1 MKSFEQEIIQEIV
14 KQSSIDVSIFSG
26 NDFEEEIY
34 YADVSYRLTLK
45 NIGTEKKCEFLDQ
58 PEIFGKLDGIDVG
71 FSIIIQANNLTLE
84 CYSNNTKITEENRNG
99 SFERTNT

>member
-1 MKSFEQEIIQEIV
+1 MKSFEQKIIQEIV
-14 KQSSIDVSIFSG
+14 RRSSIDVSIFSK

-34 YADVSYRLTLK
+34 YADSSYRLTLK
-45 NIGTEKKCEFLDQ
+45 NIGTETECKFLYK

-71 FSIIIQANNLTLE
+71 FSITIHANNLTLE
-84 CYSNNTKITEENRNG
+84 CYSNNTKITEKNRNG